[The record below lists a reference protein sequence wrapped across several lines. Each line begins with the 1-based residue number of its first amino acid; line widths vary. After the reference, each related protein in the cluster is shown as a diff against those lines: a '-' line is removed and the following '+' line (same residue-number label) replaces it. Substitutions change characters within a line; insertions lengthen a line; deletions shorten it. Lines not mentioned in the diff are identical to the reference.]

1 MANQKQTQVTV
12 TGRYVGG
19 SLFETNDDDKYSAC
33 VVLDDGQEV
42 KIEAVRDAA
51 IADKWGSKVPKG
63 LTDWTVR
70 EGDDEEYEA
79 SFERF
84 YINPKCPAKSAPKTV
99 CRVNGRMDPVGAEV
113 IYPGCY
119 VAISVNAYAMDAN
132 PEKKMKASVNLGLGN
147 VMFLRDG
154 ERLGGGSNPEDDF
167 SEFESEFGDDDF
179 GDLLGDVA

>member
-1 MANQKQTQVTV
+1 MANSRHTQVTV

-19 SLFETNDDDKYSAC
+19 SLFEPNKDGKYSAC
-33 VVLDDGQEV
+33 IVLDNGQEV
-42 KIEAVRDAA
+42 KIEQARDAA
-51 IADKWGSKVPKG
+51 INDKWGSKKPRG
-63 LTDWTVR
+63 LVDWTVR

-84 YINPKCPAKSAPKTV
+84 YINPKCPGKKAPKTV
-99 CRVNGRMDPVGAEV
+99 TRINGQIQTVEEGV

-119 VAISVNAYAMDAN
+119 VAVSVNAYGMDAN
-132 PEKKMKASVNLGLGN
+132 DDMKASVNLGLGN

-167 SEFESEFGDDDF
+167 DGFESEFNDDF
-179 GDLLGDVA
+179 DDLLGDVA

>member
-1 MANQKQTQVTV
+1 MADQLNTKVTV
-12 TGRYVGG
+12 TGRFVGG
-19 SLFETNDDDKYSAC
+19 ALFEANEDGKHSAC
-33 VVLDDGQEV
+33 IVLDDGENEKV
-42 KIEAVRDAA
+42 EAIRDNA
-51 IADKWGSKVPKG
+51 IKNKWGSKVPRG

-79 SFERF
+79 SFDRF

-99 CRVNGRMDPVGAEV
+99 IRVAGKIEQVDEDI

-119 VAISVNAYAMDAN
+119 VAVSVNAYGMDAN
-132 PEKKMKASVNLGLGN
+132 TEKKMKASVNLGLGN

-167 SEFESEFGDDDF
+167 GDFESEMDGGDFD
-179 GDLLGDVA
+179 DLLGHVA